1 MPRIRLMDDTM
12 SQARQTSVKAA
23 TVGELR
29 AERGY
34 ENHEIIVNGAASS
47 ADNECEVRDGDK
59 IVAISGSK
67 IGGK

>member
-12 SQARQTSVKAA
+12 NQARQTSVKAV

-29 AERGY
+29 AEKGY

-47 ADNECEVRDGDK
+47 ADNECEIREGDK
-59 IVAISGSK
+59 VFAISSAK
-67 IGGK
+67 TGGR